1 MKNYRFLALPVIA
14 FSFALSFGLFG
25 GGCASAPEPALHS
38 APARP
43 RTVTLNLKSST
54 LNELTD
60 QLSQMKSSQVTVS
73 TRSLKAL
80 IMNQQTL
87 QNQCRSLSTQL
98 EALKT
103 LDVEEY
109 ESHE

>member
-14 FSFALSFGLFG
+14 FLFALPLGLFG
-25 GGCASAPEPALHS
+25 GGCASAPQP
-38 APARP
+38 APAP
-43 RTVTLNLKSST
+43 SHPKSVTLNLKSST
-54 LNELTD
+54 LDELTD
-60 QLSQMKSSQVTVS
+60 QLSQMKSTQVTVS

-80 IMNQQTL
+80 IVNQQTL

-98 EALKT
+98 EALKS